1 MKSAR
6 PADEALAPKRELMRT
21 LLRYRREFY
30 LAAVF
35 SAGVNLLMLT
45 PTLYMLQVY
54 DRVMVSQNE
63 YTLIAVSVI
72 TVALFG
78 LMALCEW
85 ARSRLLVSTGLRL
98 DDDLSSRVFN
108 ATFDHRL
115 ASANAPG
122 ARPQRSFSD
131 LLLLR
136 QFITG
141 NGAFAFFDLPWV
153 PIYLVVM
160 FVLHPVLG
168 WASLIFALVQMAMA
182 GFGHQRTL
190 RPTEAAQQAQTDEFQ
205 FVQGKLRN
213 AEVVESMGML
223 GNLQRRWAQ
232 RHGATLHHHGQA
244 HGLTHRIM
252 ALSKFLRYA
261 QQSASLGLGA
271 LLVIKGELS
280 PGAMIA
286 ANVLMSRALAP
297 IDTTVTTWKGFIM
310 AREAF
315 KRLSGLLDSH
325 PDRDSTISPGTLK
338 GHVLLRD
345 LVATAPGRPVPI
357 LNGLDLEVRPGTVL
371 VVMGPSGSGKS
382 TLARVMLGIW
392 TDVKGD
398 AWLDGQPVHRM
409 DRAALGPQVGYLPQ
423 DVELFEGTIGENIAR
438 LGHMDPPAVI
448 AAAKAAGVHEMILRF
463 PRGYE
468 TPMGEA
474 GGLLSGGQRQRLALA
489 RALYGQ
495 PAFLVLDEPN
505 ANLDDA
511 GEHALAAAVK
521 QAKAQGSTV
530 VLISHRPDVLA
541 VADELLILRDGRV
554 HAYGLRD
561 AVLNQLRQPL
571 QAQHAPPSAS
581 LPPAASATV

>member
-1 MKSAR
+1 
-6 PADEALAPKRELMRT
+6 MRT

-190 RPTEAAQQAQTDEFQ
+190 RPTEAAQQPTNSSSFRASCATPKWWRAWECLETFSADGHNAMAPRSTTM
-205 FVQGKLRN
+205 GKR
-213 AEVVESMGML
+213 MGSP
-223 GNLQRRWAQ
+223 
-232 RHGATLHHHGQA
+232 T
-244 HGLTHRIM
+244 
-252 ALSKFLRYA
+252 
-261 QQSASLGLGA
+261 ASW
-271 LLVIKGELS
+271 
-280 PGAMIA
+280 
-286 ANVLMSRALAP
+286 R
-297 IDTTVTTWKGFIM
+297 
-310 AREAF
+310 
-315 KRLSGLLDSH
+315 
-325 PDRDSTISPGTLK
+325 
-338 GHVLLRD
+338 
-345 LVATAPGRPVPI
+345 
-357 LNGLDLEVRPGTVL
+357 
-371 VVMGPSGSGKS
+371 
-382 TLARVMLGIW
+382 
-392 TDVKGD
+392 
-398 AWLDGQPVHRM
+398 
-409 DRAALGPQVGYLPQ
+409 
-423 DVELFEGTIGENIAR
+423 
-438 LGHMDPPAVI
+438 
-448 AAAKAAGVHEMILRF
+448 
-463 PRGYE
+463 
-468 TPMGEA
+468 
-474 GGLLSGGQRQRLALA
+474 
-489 RALYGQ
+489 
-495 PAFLVLDEPN
+495 
-505 ANLDDA
+505 
-511 GEHALAAAVK
+511 
-521 QAKAQGSTV
+521 
-530 VLISHRPDVLA
+530 
-541 VADELLILRDGRV
+541 
-554 HAYGLRD
+554 
-561 AVLNQLRQPL
+561 
-571 QAQHAPPSAS
+571 
-581 LPPAASATV
+581 